1 MTLFQLQCLIV
12 GFLLMWLQR
21 GALIQM
27 RDFVTAMSVVFA
39 ILCLLILTG
48 GATVSRFGTRPL
60 SELSMTAVCGN
71 GLFIGSSD

>member
-1 MTLFQLQCLIV
+1 MTWFQLQCLIV

-48 GATVSRFGTRPL
+48 GS
-60 SELSMTAVCGN
+60 N
-71 GLFIGSSD
+71 GFMISGPDSI